1 MSEKLTS
8 AFKLYKQ
15 AMKDNLSFSYRGPFV
30 EDLTHRI
37 IDITENTI
45 ADNQGLPKINRKV
58 SFLLVECFQNI
69 IKHGESVS
77 EIQSQLEDE
86 GLFHFKNSGHGFM
99 INSINLVKSDEVEE
113 LVESVDLIN
122 SLDKDSLKAMYKKQL
137 QENELSEK
145 GGAGLGLIEIARKS
159 GQKLDYEI
167 EKLDDKISFF
177 HQQISFIPSDPEH
190 FNENAIPKTREHYH
204 LLRDSDILLQYK
216 GDFSQ
221 KSILPLL
228 NIVENNIGKTEE
240 ERLAAKKVGHI
251 LIETLQNISKHGLE
265 NHGATDGIFIIG
277 RKEGEIFIL
286 AANVIAHG
294 QRPDLESRLEYL
306 VSLSQDNLE
315 TIHKERIMRSVDLLD
330 KSKSGLGLI
339 EIAKTSSQK
348 LEYQFDVLDEGTT
361 FFSLHVSV

>member
-8 AFKLYKQ
+8 AFELYKQ
-15 AMKDNLSFSYRGPFV
+15 AVGDNLSFSYRGPFV

-45 ADNQGLPKINRKV
+45 ADNQGLPKVNRKV

-77 EIQSQLEDE
+77 EINTKLEDE
-86 GLFHFKNSGHGFM
+86 GLFHFKNSGHGFI
-99 INSINLVKSDEVEE
+99 INSINLVKSDEVDD
-113 LVESVDLIN
+113 LVASVELIN
-122 SLDKDSLKAMYKKQL
+122 SLDKDSLKAMYTKQL
-137 QENELSEK
+137 QENELSDK
-145 GGAGLGLIEIARKS
+145 GGAGLGLIEMARKS

-167 EKLDDKISFF
+167 EPLDDKISFF
-177 HQQISFIPSDPEH
+177 HQQISFMSANSEH
-190 FNENAIPKTREHYH
+190 EKENSIPKTREHYH

-228 NIVENNIGKTEE
+228 NIVENNIGRTEE
-240 ERLAAKKVGHI
+240 ERSAAKRVGHI

-265 NHGATDGIFIIG
+265 NRGATDGIFIIG
-277 RKEGEIFIL
+277 RKEGNIFIL
-286 AANVIAHG
+286 AANVIAHS
-294 QRPDLESRLEYL
+294 QRVDLENRLEYL
-306 VSLSQDNLE
+306 VSLSHDDLK
-315 TIHKERIMRSVDLLD
+315 TIHKERIMHSVDLLD

-339 EIAKTSSQK
+339 EIAKTSSKK
-348 LEYQFDVLDEGTT
+348 LKYQFDVLDEATT

>member
-77 EIQSQLEDE
+77 EIKSQLEDE

-122 SLDKDSLKAMYKKQL
+122 SLDKDSLKVMYKKQL

-177 HQQISFIPSDPEH
+177 NQQI
-190 FNENAIPKTREHYH
+190 
-204 LLRDSDILLQYK
+204 
-216 GDFSQ
+216 
-221 KSILPLL
+221 
-228 NIVENNIGKTEE
+228 
-240 ERLAAKKVGHI
+240 
-251 LIETLQNISKHGLE
+251 
-265 NHGATDGIFIIG
+265 
-277 RKEGEIFIL
+277 
-286 AANVIAHG
+286 
-294 QRPDLESRLEYL
+294 
-306 VSLSQDNLE
+306 
-315 TIHKERIMRSVDLLD
+315 
-330 KSKSGLGLI
+330 
-339 EIAKTSSQK
+339 
-348 LEYQFDVLDEGTT
+348 
-361 FFSLHVSV
+361 

>member
-8 AFKLYKQ
+8 AFKLYNQ
-15 AMKDNLSFSYRGPFV
+15 ALHDNLSFSYRGPFV

-77 EIQSQLEDE
+77 EVKAKLSDE
-86 GLFHFKNSGHGFM
+86 GLFHFKNSGNGFI
-99 INSINLVKSDEVEE
+99 INSINLVKSNEVDE
-113 LVESVDLIN
+113 LVAQVELIN
-122 SLDKDSLKAMYKKQL
+122 SLDRDSLKEMYKKQL
-137 QENELSEK
+137 QESEISAK

-159 GQKLDYEI
+159 GQKLEYEI
-167 EKLDDKISFF
+167 EKLDDTISFF
-177 HQQISFIPSDPEH
+177 HQQISFLNAETAA
-190 FNENAIPKTREHYH
+190 ERVNAIPATREHYN
-204 LLRDSDILLQYK
+204 LLRDGHILLQYK

-228 NIVENNIGKTEE
+228 NIVESNIGKTEE
-240 ERLAAKKVGHI
+240 ERSAAKKVGHI
-251 LIETLQNISKHGLE
+251 LIETLQNISKHGLATS
-265 NHGATDGIFIIG
+265 GATDGIFIIG
-277 RKEGEIFIL
+277 RKEGKIFIL
-286 AANVIAHG
+286 AANVISHA
-294 QRPDLESRLEYL
+294 QRTDLESRLEYL
-306 VSLSQDNLE
+306 VSLSDDDLKS
-315 TIHKERIMRSVDLLD
+315 IHKERIMHSVDLLD

-339 EIAKTSSQK
+339 EIAKTSSHK
-348 LEYQFDVLDEGTT
+348 LEYQFDVLDDVTT

>member
-15 AMKDNLSFSYRGPFV
+15 AVQDNLSFSYRGPFV

-45 ADNQGLPKINRKV
+45 ADNQGMPKINRKV

-77 EIQSQLEDE
+77 EIKAQLTDE
-86 GLFHFKNSGHGFM
+86 GLFHFKNSGNGFI
-99 INSINLVKSDEVEE
+99 INSINLVRADEVDE
-113 LVESVDLIN
+113 LVGTVEHIN
-122 SLDKDSLKAMYKKQL
+122 SLDKESLKEMYKKQL
-137 QENELSEK
+137 QESELSEK

-159 GQKLDYEI
+159 GQKLEYEI
-167 EKLDDKISFF
+167 EKIDENISFF
-177 HQQISFIPSDPEH
+177 HQQISFISEELGARH
-190 FNENAIPKTREHYH
+190 NAIPQTKEHYY

-228 NIVENNIGKTEE
+228 NIVESNIGKTEE
-240 ERLAAKKVGHI
+240 ERSAAKKVGHI

-265 NHGATDGIFIIG
+265 NQGATDGIFIIG
-277 RKEGEIFIL
+277 RKDGQIFIL
-286 AANVIAHG
+286 AANVIGHD
-294 QRPDLESRLEYL
+294 QQPDLESRLEYL
-306 VSLSQDNLE
+306 VSLSHDDLRS
-315 TIHKERIMRSVDLLD
+315 IHKERIMHSVDLLD

-339 EIAKTSSQK
+339 EIAKTSSEK
-348 LEYQFDVLDEGTT
+348 LEYQFDELNDKTT